1 MKYALLLCFVF
12 LFGGGLQAQETV
24 IPLKWY
30 EFSGEEGRAPLKD
43 RIKDRRSLTLA
54 PYATY
59 DGSTLFIYAE
69 MVLND
74 VLITVEDASGNAWHS
89 ETVCIPVGGYHSF
102 VLPEGIPTGET
113 LRLVLDTEM
122 GIYEGEFAL

>member
-1 MKYALLLCFVF
+1 MNKIYSLLSMLLVS
-12 LFGGGLQAQETV
+12 LSISAAVWTNEMV
-24 IPLKWY
+24 IPLY
-30 EFSGEEGRAPLKD
+30 QLNDD
-43 RIKDRRSLTLA
+43 RSSIRIRDRRSLTLA

-69 MVLND
+69 MVLKD
-74 VLITVEDASGNAWHS
+74 MVITVEDSTGNVWHS
-89 ETVCIPVGGYHSF
+89 ETVCIPVGGCHSF
-102 VLPEGIPTGET
+102 VLSEDIPAGET

>member
-69 MVLND
+69 MVLKD
-74 VLITVEDASGNAWHS
+74 MVITVEDSTGNVWHS
-89 ETVCIPVGGYHSF
+89 ETVCIPVGGCHSF
-102 VLPEGIPTGET
+102 VLSEDILAGET

-122 GIYEGEFAL
+122 GIYEGAFAL